1 MTMQSEVD
9 APCPQCADGGT
20 LTMLAMN
27 SEIPYF
33 GEHTQITILCSSC
46 GWKHTDFIPSDGEKP
61 GFSSLVVD
69 NEQKMMVRIVRSSS
83 CTVRIPELDLEVS
96 PGGSSSGYVTN
107 IEGVINRFETAIE
120 TIIRGDDDGNGGEIA
135 MQILETLHHV
145 KKGMGE
151 VSLELLDPRGRSQI
165 IHGEVISRELN
176 DNEREGLETGP
187 EIPVFDLN

>member
-1 MTMQSEVD
+1 MQSEVD

-107 IEGVINRFETAIE
+107 IEGVINRFETAIK
-120 TIIRGDDDGNGGEIA
+120 TIIRGDDDGKGGEIA

-151 VSLELLDPRGRSQI
+151 ISLELLDPRGRSQI